1 MELLLTTPG
10 EVKLW
15 TALLGL
21 PFLVAVWLVARGCY
35 CRRGHSME
43 PEAVSDQ
50 VPAQDHV
57 QRLDA
62 LIADAR
68 RALADLLEATL
79 VAVHEGVNNNLASA
93 LNDAVENKLAQPL
106 KATLDKLGKL
116 LGAVHALAKDG
127 FPETK
132 QAVVAGLKQLQAL
145 LTDNHATLT
154 AAVEAVTK
162 NGQDMMEKLVAMGRS
177 LNGHV
182 DDLHKR
188 LGGAIGE
195 LLGLVKP
202 MPGVVVAVK
211 NLCEKITGQIAELKK
226 PAMDTATMCQDN
238 RQMLQ
243 RTREELATV
252 LEQLSNLHC
261 QLEGLSEAVAEL
273 KDRLPERPPQRTPPT
288 TAIQAGSPAP
298 VGVPAVQPL
307 HFSIADHLAP
317 PMPTP
322 MAAQPA
328 PPGPSPSAEVLLQ
341 QAMLL
346 MQQRRR

>member
-1 MELLLTTPG
+1 MSE
-10 EVKLW
+10 
-15 TALLGL
+15 
-21 PFLVAVWLVARGCY
+21 
-35 CRRGHSME
+35 
-43 PEAVSDQ
+43 Q

-57 QRLDA
+57 QRLNA

-132 QAVVAGLKQLQAL
+132 QAVVAGVEQLQAL

-154 AAVEAVTK
+154 GGVEAVTK

-238 RQMLQ
+238 RM
-243 RTREELATV
+243 
-252 LEQLSNLHC
+252 EQLSNLHC
-261 QLEGLSEAVAEL
+261 KLEGLSEAVAEL

-288 TAIQAGSPAP
+288 TAVQAGSPAP
-298 VGVPAVQPL
+298 VGMPAVQPL

-346 MQQRRR
+346 MQQRRH